1 MQDIRNW
8 SDFFKNIKESKYG
21 EKLFSF
27 IDEEYSN
34 FTCYPPKHLLFNA
47 FDLTPIDKIK
57 VVLIGQD
64 PYHEPFQAMGLAF
77 SVPDGVKLPP
87 SLVNIFKEI
96 QNELSI
102 DMDFYNGDLTYLAKQ
117 GILMLNSYLSV
128 RAHTPLSHNIKE
140 YSLFFE
146 DVLTFIDT
154 LEQPIVFLL
163 WGGQARKLKKH
174 IKNPNRLILEANH
187 PSPLSANR
195 GGWFGCGHFKRT
207 NEFLKS
213 KGLPEINWDNKKY

>member
-1 MQDIRNW
+1 MKTIRNW
-8 SDFFKNIKESKYG
+8 DDFFKKIRDREYG

-34 FTCYPPKHLLFNA
+34 FTCYPPKDLLFNA
-47 FDLTPIDKIK
+47 FNLTPIGKIK

-77 SVPDGVKLPP
+77 SVPDGIKIPP
-87 SLVNIFKEI
+87 SLVNIYKEI
-96 QNELSI
+96 QDELLI

-117 GILMLNSYLSV
+117 GILMLNAYLSV
-128 RAHTPLSHNIKE
+128 RAHQPLSHNIKE

-146 DVLTFIDT
+146 DVLAFIDT

-163 WGGQARKLKKH
+163 WGGQARKLKKY
-174 IKNPNRLILEANH
+174 INNPNRLILEANH

-195 GGWFGCGHFKRT
+195 GGWFGCNHFKQT
-207 NEFLKS
+207 NDFLKS
-213 KGLPEINWDNKKY
+213 KGVIEINWDNKKY